1 MLAHPGVTALVQIVH
16 RDIKSSNILLAR
28 DGTAK
33 LADVGL
39 AKILRNDF
47 LSTLQGQLGTFAW
60 AAPEVLR
67 FSSLCRAEKLS
78 CCCIASCCTLPCG
91 AALWSAGEA
100 PSQKVL
106 KIICDC

>member
-1 MLAHPGVTALVQIVH
+1 MCAMQIVH

-60 AAPEVLR
+60 AAPEVPFLLTLVLQ
-67 FSSLCRAEKLS
+67 FSWC
-78 CCCIASCCTLPCG
+78 
-91 AALWSAGEA
+91 SARRVAGC
-100 PSQKVL
+100 K
-106 KIICDC
+106 

>member
-1 MLAHPGVTALVQIVH
+1 MVMHLQIVH

-39 AKILRNDF
+39 AKILRNDY

-60 AAPEVLR
+60 AAPEVH
-67 FSSLCRAEKLS
+67 SLLTICR
-78 CCCIASCCTLPCG
+78 
-91 AALWSAGEA
+91 
-100 PSQKVL
+100 
-106 KIICDC
+106 

>member
-1 MLAHPGVTALVQIVH
+1 MQLLSADCVAHVQIVH
-16 RDIKSSNILLAR
+16 RDIKTSNILLAR

-60 AAPEVLR
+60 AAPEILLGRECSEKVDIYRCACFCASKHVVQHTLSRALR
-67 FSSLCRAEKLS
+67 
-78 CCCIASCCTLPCG
+78 
-91 AALWSAGEA
+91 AAAA
-100 PSQKVL
+100 
-106 KIICDC
+106 ICFAFI